1 MLYNVALLYIRIV
14 QKSRS
19 LDRKRRNSN
28 IKLIEIKREAD
39 YATKQSGT
47 VLKLII
53 D

>member
-14 QKSRS
+14 QKSRL

-39 YATKQSGT
+39 YATRQEYSIV
-47 VLKLII
+47 VLK
-53 D
+53 